1 MMTKIGRDK
10 PFIAHSCDE
19 GLFIVQSIKEWKFIM
34 NSSGWIKGMMA
45 KSYDTEKMLTKV
57 VDTMRLQLKEWDK
70 DYQVRLLEELLEK
83 DVYYIV
89 VTKGQESFRVTLPKY
104 RIKLLQETSPYALD
118 KHIWNVLKQQ
128 GLQIGQS
135 KGNYLQNVYL

>member
-1 MMTKIGRDK
+1 
-10 PFIAHSCDE
+10 
-19 GLFIVQSIKEWKFIM
+19 M
-34 NSSGWIKGMMA
+34 NSSGWIRGMMA